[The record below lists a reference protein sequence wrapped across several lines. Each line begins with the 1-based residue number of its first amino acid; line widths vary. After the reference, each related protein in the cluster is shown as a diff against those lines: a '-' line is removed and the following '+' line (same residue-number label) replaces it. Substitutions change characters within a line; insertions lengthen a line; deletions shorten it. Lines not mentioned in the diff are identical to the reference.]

1 MNRRESEIKLS
12 VKINGHRTVTKR
24 DEKFTVYR
32 IVSGER
38 GKKNASS
45 VCEIERR
52 YTDFC
57 ILHQELQKRKPDG
70 VCLPE
75 MPPKRFNNMSK
86 SVIAKR
92 STELQKYLNEVTNLP
107 NEYGKDTIEA
117 FLGVSFSTSL
127 DSDTMNPYGWANRT
141 QQSGTLRTQYRR
153 SSSHSGGFSCG
164 IL

>member
-1 MNRRESEIKLS
+1 MNSRESEIKLS

-38 GKKNASS
+38 KNASS

-75 MPPKRFNNMSK
+75 MPPKRFNSMSK

>member
-1 MNRRESEIKLS
+1 MNSGKEEPKLS
-12 VKINGHRTVTKR
+12 VKINGNRTVTKR

-32 IVSGER
+32 IVSGR
-38 GKKNASS
+38 SKNTSS

-70 VCLPE
+70 VTLPE

-92 STELQKYLNEVTNLP
+92 ATELQRYLNEVTNLP

>member
-1 MNRRESEIKLS
+1 MVRKL
-12 VKINGHRTVTKR
+12 
-24 DEKFTVYR
+24 DF
-32 IVSGER
+32 
-38 GKKNASS
+38 AL
-45 VCEIERR
+45 ERR

-70 VCLPE
+70 VTLPE

-86 SVIAKR
+86 SVIEKR
-92 STELQKYLNEVTNLP
+92 ATELQRYLNEVTNLP